1 MAQAIFER
9 VVGTAMAVP
18 VVRAD
23 RSSFLMKEL
32 GPIES
37 TARANLLSP
46 VVSVTVFIPAS
57 V

>member
-32 GPIES
+32 DPIES

-46 VVSVTVFIPAS
+46 LVSVTVFIPAS